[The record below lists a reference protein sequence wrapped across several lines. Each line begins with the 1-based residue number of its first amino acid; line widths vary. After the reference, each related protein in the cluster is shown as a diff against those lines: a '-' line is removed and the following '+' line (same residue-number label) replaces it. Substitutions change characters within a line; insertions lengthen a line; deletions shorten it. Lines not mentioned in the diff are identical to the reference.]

1 MKGWKNP
8 RTLDLCAAEVFLN
21 WQFTSS
27 NFQDQLHCSATTNDW
42 RHGAA
47 PSETKNIQSTPLDV
61 MNGYEWEAHVSWSSS
76 SPSRPHDSQLAQP
89 SFVAIRTPP
98 QLQLIPLVSSI
109 TAAQRGH
116 WHSNCQDFSMAR
128 LKEGSSQL
136 ASRVPVDPL
145 WGFFPPTFVC
155 LTDPKNLKNYSAAHI
170 GPRVIGFLRPFIWE
184 MGKGNSITQDVNV
197 KLRFL

>member
-1 MKGWKNP
+1 MKGCNP

-27 NFQDQLHCSATTNDW
+27 NFQDELHCSATTNDW
-42 RHGAA
+42 RHVAA
-47 PSETKNIQSTPLDV
+47 PGETKIIQSTPLDV

-98 QLQLIPLVSSI
+98 QLQLMPLVSST

-136 ASRVPVDPL
+136 GSTPVDPP
-145 WGFFPPTFVC
+145 WGSSPPTFVC
-155 LTDPKNLKNYSAAHI
+155 LTDPKHLKNYLAAHI
-170 GPRVIGFLRPFIWE
+170 GSTGF
-184 MGKGNSITQDVNV
+184 
-197 KLRFL
+197 

>member
-1 MKGWKNP
+1 MKGCNP

-21 WQFTSS
+21 WQFTYS
-27 NFQDQLHCSATTNDW
+27 NFQDQLHCNATTNDW

-47 PSETKNIQSTPLDV
+47 PSETKIIQSTPLDV

-128 LKEGSSQL
+128 LKEGSNVQL
-136 ASRVPVDPL
+136 GSTPVDPL
-145 WGFFPPTFVC
+145 WGFFPPLIC
-155 LTDPKNLKNYSAAHI
+155 LPNWPKKFEELLSCTYRSTGYRGFSNPSYYGKWE
-170 GPRVIGFLRPFIWE
+170 RVTL
-184 MGKGNSITQDVNV
+184 
-197 KLRFL
+197 

>member
-1 MKGWKNP
+1 MQLKF
-8 RTLDLCAAEVFLN
+8 FLN

-27 NFQDQLHCSATTNDW
+27 NFQDQLHCNATTNDW

-47 PSETKNIQSTPLDV
+47 PSETKIIQSTPLDV
-61 MNGYEWEAHVSWSSS
+61 INGYEWEAHVSWSSS

-136 ASRVPVDPL
+136 ASRAP
-145 WGFFPPTFVC
+145 
-155 LTDPKNLKNYSAAHI
+155 TDPKNLKNYLAAHI
-170 GPRVIGFLRPFIWE
+170 GPRVIGFFQPFILGN
-184 MGKGNSITQDVNV
+184 GKG
-197 KLRFL
+197 